1 MAISDGQKVN
11 ALNSNAAWVSRTSDS
26 NTVGKL
32 DLENT
37 DVASGDS
44 VINAQKEHNSSASY
58 TGKTVG
64 TTKDDVPTYSS
75 DAVGIAN
82 EDLTARAG
90 ALTAQVGTN
99 VTGIATNVADIA
111 ANASDVAD
119 IRTTTGTVDG
129 DTDMGAMTG
138 TVLTSNTTAKA
149 NIQELGTQVDTN
161 TSDIATI
168 TSSPVFTF
176 QGNYDVVT
184 NTPTLVDGTGTIGHS
199 YKLTTAGTR
208 DFGAGNI
215 SFIIGDL
222 IYYSGTVWDKDK
234 EPVASVAGKQG
245 VVTLVAADVTDF
257 DTEVTNNT
265 TVVANTSKVS
275 ASGSIDEHSDVDITT
290 IAPTLGQAPIWDGTK
305 FVPGDAGG
313 GSGQGGI
320 NYITNPDFET
330 DLTGWSLYK
339 DAAASTPVDG
349 TGGTALEITS
359 TASVV
364 VADVLRG
371 TQSLKLNSSGSAS
384 AQGEGIS
391 YDFAIDNIDQGGKLN
406 LSFEYET
413 PNASYN
419 TGDFQVFIYDIDNAT
434 LLGRVRSDEN
444 GGIINNIGSPG
455 TFRGDFETTNSA
467 NYRLIIHC
475 TVPFLYPQELR
486 ADNFKIGPEQFG
498 PGAIVT
504 EWEAYTPTTQG
515 FGTVSSVDCWWRRVG
530 SNYELSIDFNTGTN
544 TATEAQVGLPNGKV
558 VKSGISPSS
567 KSLGSMATSYG
578 AAIDLNVLATSG
590 DAFLNMG
597 REDTATSGLVAL
609 NGNTLGNTVDVSF
622 TVSVPIEGLV
632 ASNLVSTTETLF
644 TSDLVTANLS
654 SSIATTSG
662 SYHDIIFNNAVKNE
676 LGTYNAATGEYTV
689 PKTGELNIN
698 MQVTWGASTA
708 GARQLYLVRNGT
720 RTEGIGTT
728 PAPTAALDFSQQ
740 GSVTIQVT
748 KGELIKFQA
757 RQTTGGALTLGG
769 LSTNWNYIS
778 FEMKKDLSVFGIFGE
793 TAKTE
798 AKSSTS
804 VGWPFT
810 SNTYGVITSIVVPP
824 GEHDLEFS
832 VIGQT
837 TSANGVYDLR
847 AAIDTVGGTSTPPLN
862 YSDNAMFD
870 VYTNV
875 SFEVKTV
882 TLTGYKVSPS
892 VETTYYLKGFV
903 NGTIANQNLTAYK
916 FSARK
921 WK

>member
-1 MAISDGQKVN
+1 
-11 ALNSNAAWVSRTSDS
+11 
-26 NTVGKL
+26 
-32 DLENT
+32 
-37 DVASGDS
+37 
-44 VINAQKEHNSSASY
+44 
-58 TGKTVG
+58 
-64 TTKDDVPTYSS
+64 
-75 DAVGIAN
+75 
-82 EDLTARAG
+82 
-90 ALTAQVGTN
+90 
-99 VTGIATNVADIA
+99 
-111 ANASDVAD
+111 
-119 IRTTTGTVDG
+119 
-129 DTDMGAMTG
+129 
-138 TVLTSNTTAKA
+138 
-149 NIQELGTQVDTN
+149 
-161 TSDIATI
+161 
-168 TSSPVFTF
+168 
-176 QGNYDVVT
+176 
-184 NTPTLVDGTGTIGHS
+184 
-199 YKLTTAGTR
+199 
-208 DFGAGNI
+208 
-215 SFIIGDL
+215 
-222 IYYSGTVWDKDK
+222 
-234 EPVASVAGKQG
+234 
-245 VVTLVAADVTDF
+245 
-257 DTEVTNNT
+257 
-265 TVVANTSKVS
+265 
-275 ASGSIDEHSDVDITT
+275 
-290 IAPTLGQAPIWDGTK
+290 
-305 FVPGDAGG
+305 
-313 GSGQGGI
+313 
-320 NYITNPDFET
+320 
-330 DLTGWSLYK
+330 
-339 DAAASTPVDG
+339 
-349 TGGTALEITS
+349 
-359 TASVV
+359 
-364 VADVLRG
+364 
-371 TQSLKLNSSGSAS
+371 
-384 AQGEGIS
+384 
-391 YDFAIDNIDQGGKLN
+391 
-406 LSFEYET
+406 
-413 PNASYN
+413 
-419 TGDFQVFIYDIDNAT
+419 
-434 LLGRVRSDEN
+434 
-444 GGIINNIGSPG
+444 
-455 TFRGDFETTNSA
+455 
-467 NYRLIIHC
+467 
-475 TVPFLYPQELR
+475 
-486 ADNFKIGPEQFG
+486 
-498 PGAIVT
+498 
-504 EWEAYTPTTQG
+504 
-515 FGTVSSVDCWWRRVG
+515 
-530 SNYELSIDFNTGTN
+530 
-544 TATEAQVGLPNGKV
+544 
-558 VKSGISPSS
+558 
-567 KSLGSMATSYG
+567 
-578 AAIDLNVLATSG
+578 
-590 DAFLNMG
+590 MG